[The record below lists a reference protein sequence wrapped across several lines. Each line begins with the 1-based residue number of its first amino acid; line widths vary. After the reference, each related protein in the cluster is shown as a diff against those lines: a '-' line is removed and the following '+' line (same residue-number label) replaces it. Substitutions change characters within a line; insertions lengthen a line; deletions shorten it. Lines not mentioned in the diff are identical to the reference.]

1 MHIKVHI
8 DQGQSRDSN
17 NEPTARQ
24 KKDISL
30 TLTDGQ
36 SLKIANNDLSI
47 EFDSL
52 MTAQT
57 WKWKIPNGTRLLTDK
72 GRKRQIENYKSF

>member
-8 DQGQSRDSN
+8 DQGQSRLKQR
-17 NEPTARQ
+17 TAGRQ

-52 MTAQT
+52 MTA
-57 WKWKIPNGTRLLTDK
+57 
-72 GRKRQIENYKSF
+72 

>member
-17 NEPTARQ
+17 NELAGRQ

-52 MTAQT
+52 MTA
-57 WKWKIPNGTRLLTDK
+57 
-72 GRKRQIENYKSF
+72 